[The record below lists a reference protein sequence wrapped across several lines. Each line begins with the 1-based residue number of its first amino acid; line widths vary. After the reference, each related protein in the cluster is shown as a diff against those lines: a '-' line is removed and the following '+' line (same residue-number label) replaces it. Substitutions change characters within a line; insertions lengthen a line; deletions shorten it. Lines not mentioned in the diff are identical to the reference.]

1 MMALS
6 VQIEASAGRTW
17 NLRRRPG
24 REAEQPGFAGLFRS
38 DHFTVPDPV
47 NPDPLELAVSPAG
60 GHES

>member
-1 MMALS
+1 M
-6 VQIEASAGRTW
+6 VV
-17 NLRRRPG
+17 
-24 REAEQPGFAGLFRS
+24 AEQPGFAGLFRS